1 VAGLLSCGVMAGLG
15 AATDTCH
22 VRRGDSVAAIGCAGV
37 AGTLRVNA
45 IIRDGA
51 LTWAD
56 SA

>member
-1 VAGLLSCGVMAGLG
+1 MAGLLGCGVMAGLG
-15 AATDTCH
+15 AATDTGH
-22 VRRGDSVAAIGCAGV
+22 VRRGDSVAAIGCGGV

>member
-1 VAGLLSCGVMAGLG
+1 VAGLLSCGVMAGLE
-15 AATDTCH
+15 ATTDTGR
-22 VRRGDSVAAIGCAGV
+22 VRRGDSVAAIGCGGV

-51 LTWAD
+51 LTWAG

>member
-1 VAGLLSCGVMAGLG
+1 MAGLLGCGVMAGLG
-15 AATDTCH
+15 AATDTGN
-22 VRRGDSVAAIGCAGV
+22 VRRGDSVAAIGCGGV

-51 LTWAD
+51 LTCAD

>member
-1 VAGLLSCGVMAGLG
+1 MAGLLGCGAMAGLG
-15 AATDTCH
+15 AATDTGN
-22 VRRGDSVAAIGCAGV
+22 VRRGDSVAAIGCGGV